1 MTTGPQLF
9 RVNDQSQESHRVE
22 EVDFASLGLR
32 ERRDIQEWV
41 AANPEILGDD
51 LLIIGKEFSGFDRTN
66 ERLDLLAVDADG
78 RLVIVELKRDDTGT
92 NTHWQAIKY
101 ASYLSD
107 ASREDI
113 VGMLSRHADISQDEA
128 TQRLIQH
135 LGADDLNALNN
146 DQRIILASHRFAPE
160 VTSAVLWLNEK
171 IPGDE
176 LITCVQLTPHHD
188 AESKSLYVQVNTI
201 IPVPG
206 TADLSIGIS
215 EAQDGIRSRR
225 SSFGEALTRTFSR
238 NRNDRI
244 TAFLSSV
251 ADVVMEE
258 LSGVDKPDKRSRW
271 AGQSGDHRY
280 YHLWYSRPPWGN
292 WTTSYRVNL
301 YKGDSP
307 PWRAIVHLSTD
318 NTELLKNLQNQNL
331 IASVSLQSEELSES
345 FSNEIAG
352 TLKMKVES
360 ITPVVDEFENEAN
373 EESA

>member
-9 RVNDQSQESHRVE
+9 RIESESKESRRVK

-41 AANPEILGDD
+41 AANPGILGED
-51 LLIIGKEFSGFDRTN
+51 LLIVGKEFSSFDRTN
-66 ERLDLLAVDADG
+66 ERLDLLAVDTDG
-78 RLVIVELKRDDTGT
+78 RLVIIELKRDDSGT
-92 NTHWQAIKY
+92 NAHWQAIKY

-113 VGMLSRHADISQDEA
+113 VGMLSRHSDISQDEA
-128 TQRLIQH
+128 TQKLIQH

-171 IPGDE
+171 MPGDE
-176 LITCVQLTPHHD
+176 LITCVQMTPHHD
-188 AESKSLYVQVNTI
+188 SESNSLYVQINTI

-206 TADLSIGIS
+206 TEDLSIGIS
-215 EAQDGIRSRR
+215 DGQDGIHPHR
-225 SSFGEALTRTFSR
+225 SSVGEALTRTFAR
-238 NRNDRI
+238 NRNDGI
-244 TAFLSSV
+244 TALLSNV
-251 ADVVMEE
+251 ADMVLAD
-258 LSGVDKPDKRSRW
+258 LSEMDKPDKRSRW
-271 AGQSGDHRY
+271 AGQFGDHRY

-307 PWRAIVHLSTD
+307 PWRADVFLSTD
-318 NTELLKNLQNQNL
+318 SAELLDKLQNL
-331 IASVSLQSEELSES
+331 DFVAPVSLKGEELNED
-345 FSNEIAG
+345 FAEEIAE
-352 TLKMKVES
+352 TLKKKIVSM
-360 ITPVVDEFENEAN
+360 TPIVDEFENETN
-373 EESA
+373 EEPA